1 MLDHVRAKCPAPD
14 EEPLDGPSIKKAAEE
29 ILKTDDFD
37 SCSEEFKN
45 ELRQVK
51 ANLPPNF

>member
-1 MLDHVRAKCPAPD
+1 VLDHVRAKCPSRD

-37 SCSEEFKN
+37 SCSSEFKD
-45 ELRQVK
+45 ELR
-51 ANLPPNF
+51 

>member
-1 MLDHVRAKCPAPD
+1 VRAKCPSPD

-37 SCSEEFKN
+37 SCSTEFKN
-45 ELRQVK
+45 ELRYFCK
-51 ANLPPNF
+51 CKKIIENCE

>member
-1 MLDHVRAKCPAPD
+1 MRAKCPSRE

-37 SCSEEFKN
+37 SCSTEFKN
-45 ELRQVK
+45 ELRYFYRCKMFVE
-51 ANLPPNF
+51 NYE